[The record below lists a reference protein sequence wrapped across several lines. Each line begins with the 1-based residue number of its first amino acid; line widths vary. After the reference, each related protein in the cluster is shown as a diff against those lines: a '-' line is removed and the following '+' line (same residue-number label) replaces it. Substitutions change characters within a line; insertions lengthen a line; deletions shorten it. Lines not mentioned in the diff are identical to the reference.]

1 MNFSIGLQDS
11 GVPIFFYEF
20 QHRPSSF
27 AKIKP
32 EWVRA
37 DHGAELAFMFGGP
50 FLMDESSLLAFPEAT
65 EEEQQLS
72 LTMMA
77 QWTQFARTGDP
88 NGEGLP
94 LWPSY
99 NKLGQY
105 LEISPT
111 PRVGH
116 KLREARMHFWTET
129 LPAKIQQWQQTQKGR
144 KALGEL

>member
-1 MNFSIGLQDS
+1 MSDGQAHLTLGLDDS
-11 GVPIFFYEF
+11 HLPPVD
-20 QHRPSSF
+20 S
-27 AKIKP
+27 
-32 EWVRA
+32 V
-37 DHGAELAFMFGGP
+37 GG
-50 FLMDESSLLAFPEAT
+50 
-65 EEEQQLS
+65 LS
-72 LTMMA
+72 LHS
-77 QWTQFARTGDP
+77 FLSPRDP